1 MSTGLI
7 LITGS
12 TQGIAFRTADNLKCG
27 DIIRSLDGHHV
38 TLDTVNTYLLNK
50 LAKISSSSATGKVK
64 LILQRPM
71 GCRSGTFSNPI
82 HISEADLLAKRNA
95 IADHYSQLD
104 DHAWKLL
111 SNANVTVAIISNR

>member
-1 MSTGLI
+1 
-7 LITGS
+7 
-12 TQGIAFRTADNLKCG
+12 
-27 DIIRSLDGHHV
+27 
-38 TLDTVNTYLLNK
+38 
-50 LAKISSSSATGKVK
+50 
-64 LILQRPM
+64 M

-111 SNANVTVAIISNR
+111 SNANVMVAIISNSVEDNSSSGDAPSVMYLLPSMDW